1 MVSGAS
7 SATTETSPPPGC
19 TNVGWSIDTSSTP
32 SKCVPGARK
41 SYYRCVDQKK
51 VEICYEEC
59 GPDGVW
65 KLITCL
71 DANAERD
78 DAPNELLSVTCTYDC
93 PPDLQ
98 NKVIYGTRKVIST
111 LCIEGK
117 FNRVVREENQCDP
130 RCKRRIRV
138 ECMPGKPCPPCP
150 PGQTGGVCDYCT
162 PGDTRDCRGST
173 QVCGPDGV
181 FPPCF
186 PPCVPGSRVFC
197 PCSREWLECDPVTGE
212 FPYCRPGC
220 IPGQTIYC
228 PSGEQRIC
236 KADCTHDPCPPCPPG
251 GCPPPPCT
259 EECCLGDPVCVERP
273 GEWVCSWAG
282 REIVRVPTPC
292 PEVVREPWP
301 RAMVGVPL
309 ELRITSSCQGAT
321 NSGTVAVDPPMCDGS
336 YYIIGLRGTVS
347 FQCDSAQL
355 ADSEW
360 RMDERAFNIGKTSD
374 DIMTPYVGDGQPGN
388 NPSLRKPRT
397 VHQIM
402 SETEGDAEIKDIRQ
416 GLRVRHVYETPSYNK
431 PVNGP
436 GWPDANK
443 REPAYQVSLR
453 TKWRL
458 TGAFQYQRLITY
470 IKCYNNAGQEVE
482 CNRCF
487 DPRNGNA
494 LNCEACYNRD
504 FMSCPCGTPG
514 CDRPPGPA
522 YTRVFTET
530 PWFTGP
536 TVSIPVE
543 VVGARVLA
551 DPVLRNQCTVIPIPV
566 QQVQTVLVPGNGNR

>member
-1 MVSGAS
+1 MRWWYECRDNGLWYCWQECVDGKWG
-7 SATTETSPPPGC
+7 EKRC
-19 TNVGWSIDTSSTP
+19 FVVDTSGGGYIMDDPT
-32 SKCVPGARK
+32 
-41 SYYRCVDQKK
+41 K
-51 VEICYEEC
+51 VTS
-59 GPDGVW
+59 
-65 KLITCL
+65 ITC
-71 DANAERD
+71 D
-78 DAPNELLSVTCTYDC
+78 YDC
-93 PPDLQ
+93 PPDLVQ
-98 NKVIYGTRKVIST
+98 KVIYGRRRVRTFNCVDGRVRNEVIDP
-111 LCIEGK
+111 G
-117 FNRVVREENQCDP
+117 QCGDP
-130 RCKRRIRV
+130 RCKRRIKV
-138 ECMPGKPCPPCP
+138 ECKPGKPCPPCP

-162 PGDTRDCRGST
+162 PGDTRDCNGVT

-186 PPCVPGSRVFC
+186 PPCTPGSRVFC
-197 PCSREWLECDPVTGE
+197 PCGGEWLECDPVTGA
-212 FPYCRPGC
+212 FPYCRLGC
-220 IPGQTIYC
+220 APGQPIYC
-228 PSGEQRIC
+228 PNGEQRIC
-236 KADCTHDPCPPCPPG
+236 KADCTYDPCPDCPPG
-251 GCPPPPCT
+251 GCPPPPCIDK
-259 EECCLGDPVCVERP
+259 CSLGDPVCVERG

-282 REIVRVPTPC
+282 YEIVRVPKPC

-321 NSGTVAVDPPMCDGS
+321 NSGAVSVGPICPDFCH
-336 YYIIGLRGTVS
+336 IIGLRGTVS

-360 RMDERAFNIGKTSD
+360 RMDEREFNIGKTSD

-436 GWPDANK
+436 GWPDVNK
-443 REPAYQVSLR
+443 REPAYQVNLR
-453 TKWRL
+453 TRWRL
-458 TGAFQYQRLITY
+458 TGAFQYQRLITH
-470 IKCYNNAGQEVE
+470 IRCYNNAGQEV
-482 CNRCF
+482 
-487 DPRNGNA
+487 
-494 LNCEACYNRD
+494 
-504 FMSCPCGTPG
+504 SC
-514 CDRPPGPA
+514 DSQPPPA

>member
-1 MVSGAS
+1 MAWLRLLLALTVLVMVNGAS
-7 SATTETSPPPGC
+7 SATETSPPPGAC
-19 TNVGWSIDTSSTP
+19 PDEEWSVDTNPTP
-32 SKCVPGARK
+32 RKCVPGARK
-41 SYYRCVDQKK
+41 TYYRCVDQRK
-51 VEICYEEC
+51 VEICYEVC

-65 KLITCL
+65 KLEGCV
-71 DANAERD
+71 DANQD
-78 DAPNELLSVTCTYDC
+78 DRFDPINEVRSVTCTYDC
-93 PPDLQ
+93 PPDRQ
-98 NKVIYGTRKVIST
+98 NKVIYGTRRVIST
-111 LCIEGK
+111 LCVEGK
-117 FNRVVREENQCDP
+117 FNRVVLEENQCDP
-130 RCKRRIRV
+130 RCKRRIEVR
-138 ECMPGKPCPPCP
+138 CKPGRPCPSCP
-150 PGQTGGVCDYCT
+150 PGRTGGECDYCT

-197 PCSREWLECDPVTGE
+197 PCSGEWLECDPVTGE

-236 KADCTHDPCPPCPPG
+236 KADCTHDPCTPCPPG

-259 EECCLGDPVCVERP
+259 RECCLGDPECVERP

-282 REIVRVPTPC
+282 REIVRVPKPC

-321 NSGTVAVDPPMCDGS
+321 NSGAVAVDPPMCPGS

-360 RMDERAFNIGKTSD
+360 RMDEREFNIGKTSD

-402 SETEGDAEIKDIRQ
+402 SETEGDAEIRDIRR

-470 IKCYNNAGQEVE
+470 IRCYNNAGQEV
-482 CNRCF
+482 
-487 DPRNGNA
+487 
-494 LNCEACYNRD
+494 
-504 FMSCPCGTPG
+504 SC
-514 CDRPPGPA
+514 DSQPPPA

>member
-1 MVSGAS
+1 MRWWYECRDNGLWY
-7 SATTETSPPPGC
+7 C
-19 TNVGWSIDTSSTP
+19 WQ
-32 SKCVPGARK
+32 KCVDGK
-41 SYYRCVDQKK
+41 WGEKRCFVVNTSGDAYIFDDPTK
-51 VEICYEEC
+51 VTTT
-59 GPDGVW
+59 
-65 KLITCL
+65 TC
-71 DANAERD
+71 D
-78 DAPNELLSVTCTYDC
+78 YDC
-93 PPDLQ
+93 PPDLVQ
-98 NKVIYGTRKVIST
+98 KVIYGRRKVRT
-111 LCIEGK
+111 FNCIDG
-117 FNRVVREENQCDP
+117 RVRNNVVEVGQCGDP
-130 RCKRRIRV
+130 RCKRRIEVR
-138 ECMPGKPCPPCP
+138 CKPGRPCPPCP

-197 PCSREWLECDPVTGE
+197 PCSGEWLECDPVTGE

-236 KADCTHDPCPPCPPG
+236 KADCTHDPCTPCPPG

-321 NSGTVAVDPPMCDGS
+321 NSGTVAVDPPMCPGS

-436 GWPDANK
+436 GWPDVNK

-470 IKCYNNAGQEVE
+470 IRCYNNAGQEVE

>member
-1 MVSGAS
+1 MDGKWGEKKCRVSDTRDDDGRIIDDL
-7 SATTETSPPPGC
+7 TKITS
-19 TNVGWSIDTSSTP
+19 
-32 SKCVPGARK
+32 
-41 SYYRCVDQKK
+41 
-51 VEICYEEC
+51 
-59 GPDGVW
+59 
-65 KLITCL
+65 ITC
-71 DANAERD
+71 D
-78 DAPNELLSVTCTYDC
+78 YDC
-93 PPDLQ
+93 PPDLAQ
-98 NKVIYGTRKVIST
+98 KVIYGRRKVRT
-111 LCIEGK
+111 FNCVDGRVRNDVIEVG
-117 FNRVVREENQCDP
+117 QCGDP
-130 RCKRRIRV
+130 RCKRRIKV
-138 ECMPGKPCPPCP
+138 ECKPGRPCPPCP

-162 PGDTRDCRGST
+162 PGDTRDCNGTT

-181 FPPCF
+181 FPPCS
-186 PPCVPGSRVFC
+186 PPCPPGSRVFC
-197 PCSREWLECDPVTGE
+197 PCSGEWLECDPMGL
-212 FPYCRPGC
+212 FPSCPPGC
-220 IPGQTIYC
+220 NPGQTIYC
-228 PSGEQRIC
+228 PNGEQRIC
-236 KADCTHDPCPPCPPG
+236 RADCTHDPCPPCPPG

-259 EECCLGDPVCVERP
+259 RECCLGDPECFERG

-282 REIVRVPTPC
+282 YEIVRVPKPC

-309 ELRITSSCQGAT
+309 ELRITSSCQGAIK
-321 NSGTVAVDPPMCDGS
+321 SGTVGVSPICPNS
-336 YYIIGLRGTVS
+336 YHIIGLRGTVS

-360 RMDERAFNIGKTSD
+360 RMDEREFNIGKTSD

-402 SETEGDAEIKDIRQ
+402 SETEGDAEIRDIRR

-436 GWPDANK
+436 GWPDVNK

-453 TKWRL
+453 TRWRL
-458 TGAFQYQRLITY
+458 TGTFQYQRLITH
-470 IKCYNNAGQEVE
+470 IKCYNKAGQEV
-482 CNRCF
+482 
-487 DPRNGNA
+487 
-494 LNCEACYNRD
+494 
-504 FMSCPCGTPG
+504 SC
-514 CDRPPGPA
+514 DSQPPPA
-522 YTRVFTET
+522 YTHVFHET